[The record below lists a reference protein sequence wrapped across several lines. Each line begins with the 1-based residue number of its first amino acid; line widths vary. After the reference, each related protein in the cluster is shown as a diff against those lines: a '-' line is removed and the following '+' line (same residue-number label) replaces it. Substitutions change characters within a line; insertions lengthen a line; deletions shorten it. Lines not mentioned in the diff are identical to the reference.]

1 MILHIDMDAFYAA
14 VEQLDDP
21 SLRGRCVIV
30 GGLSG
35 RGVVAT
41 ASYEA
46 RRFGVHSA
54 MPVFEARRR
63 CPRAVFVKP
72 RRERYQA
79 VSRQVMA
86 ILQSFTPL
94 VEPVSIDE
102 AYLDVAG
109 CERIG
114 GPPAQIARRIKA
126 LILEQTGLTCS
137 VGGAPVKFLAKIA
150 SEMQKPDGLT
160 IIEEP
165 DVATVIEKLPIERV
179 PGVGPAA
186 RARLMPWGV
195 KTLGDA
201 GRLGEAALERR
212 LGKFGRR
219 LAALARGE
227 DPSPVTP
234 HSETKSISAEVTLGR
249 DTVDPSEVKGILLD
263 QAADVARQLRRQ
275 GLRARTVVLKL
286 KHDDFRQVTRS
297 RTLEA
302 PTQSAH
308 TLFGAAAALLDAYR
322 LQRPVRLVGVGA
334 ANLVPASRPVQQ
346 TLFDAVGGRKA
357 DADWER
363 VERVLDAI
371 EARFGPRTVRR
382 AGQDGD
388 AEPR

>member
-21 SLRGRCVIV
+21 ALRGRCVIV
-30 GGLSG
+30 GGTSG

-46 RRFGVHSA
+46 RRFGVRSA
-54 MPVFEARRR
+54 MPMFEARRR
-63 CPRAVFVKP
+63 CPQAVFIKP

-79 VSRQVMA
+79 VSRRIMA
-86 ILQSFTPL
+86 ILQRFTPL

-102 AYLDVAG
+102 AYLDVTG
-109 CERIG
+109 CEKIC

-126 LILEQTGLTCS
+126 SILEETALTCS

-165 DVATVIEKLPIERV
+165 EVAAVIEKLPIERV

-186 RARLMPWGV
+186 LACLAPWGV
-195 KTLGDA
+195 KTLADA
-201 GRLGEAALERR
+201 GRMGAAVLERR

-219 LAALARGE
+219 LADLARGE
-227 DPSPVTP
+227 DPSPVRP
-234 HSETKSISAEVTLGR
+234 HSETKSISAEVTLAR
-249 DTVDPSEVKGILLD
+249 NTADPSEIKRILLD
-263 QAADVARQLRRQ
+263 QAEDVARQLRRQ

-286 KHDDFRQVTRS
+286 KHDNFRQSTRS

-308 TLFGAAAALLDAYR
+308 TLFGTVAALLDAYR
-322 LQRPVRLVGVGA
+322 IQRPVRLVGVGA
-334 ANLVPASRPVQQ
+334 ANLVAANRPVQKA
-346 TLFDAVGGRKA
+346 LFAAGCRKK
-357 DADWER
+357 DADWEK

-371 EARFGPRTVRR
+371 EARFGPCAVRR
-382 AGQDGD
+382 AGQDD
-388 AEPR
+388 EAKPR

>member
-21 SLRGRCVIV
+21 ALRGRCVIV
-30 GGLSG
+30 GGTSG

-46 RRFGVHSA
+46 RRFGVRSA
-54 MPVFEARRR
+54 MPIFEARRR
-63 CPRAVFVKP
+63 CPQAVFIKP

-79 VSRQVMA
+79 VSRQIMA
-86 ILQSFTPL
+86 ILQGFTPL

-109 CERIG
+109 CEKISG
-114 GPPAQIARRIKA
+114 TPAQIARRIKA

-160 IIEEP
+160 LIAAAE
-165 DVATVIEKLPIERV
+165 VAGVIERLAIDRV

-186 RARLMPWGV
+186 LTRLSPLGV
-195 KTLGDA
+195 KTLADA
-201 GRLGEAALERR
+201 GRLGDATLERR

-227 DPSPVTP
+227 DPSPVDV
-234 HSETKSISAEVTLGR
+234 HSETKSISAEVTLPR
-249 DTVDPSEVKGILLD
+249 DTADSSEIKRMLLD

-297 RTLEA
+297 RTLQA

-308 TLFGAAAALLDAYR
+308 TLFGAAGTLLDAYR
-322 LQRPVRLVGVGA
+322 LQQPVRLVGVGA
-334 ANLVPASRPVQQ
+334 ANLVPANRPVQKA
-346 TLFDAVGGRKA
+346 LFAAERRKA
-357 DADWER
+357 DADWEK

-371 EARFGPRTVRR
+371 EARFGPSAVRR
-382 AGQDGD
+382 AGQDDD
-388 AEPR
+388 AKPR

>member
-30 GGLSG
+30 GGTSG

-54 MPVFEARRR
+54 MPIFEARRR
-63 CPRAVFVKP
+63 CPRAVFIKP
-72 RRERYQA
+72 RRERYQT
-79 VSRQVMA
+79 VSRQIMG
-86 ILQSFTPL
+86 ILQRFTPL

-102 AYLDVAG
+102 AYLDVTG
-109 CERIG
+109 CERISG
-114 GPPAQIARRIKA
+114 TAEEMARRIKA
-126 LILEQTGLTCS
+126 SILEEVGLTCS

-160 IIEEP
+160 LIEGPE
-165 DVATVIEKLPIERV
+165 VAAVIERLPIERV

-186 RARLMPWGV
+186 VSRLAPWGV
-195 KTLGDA
+195 KTLADA

-212 LGKFGRR
+212 LGKFGLR

-227 DPSPVTP
+227 DPSPVAA
-234 HSETKSISAEVTLGR
+234 HSETKSISAEVTLPR
-249 DTVDPSEVKGILLD
+249 DTVDPFEIQRILLD
-263 QAADVARQLRRQ
+263 QAGDVARQLRHQ

-297 RTLEA
+297 RTLDA

-308 TLFGAAAALLDAYR
+308 TMFEAAEALLAAYR
-322 LQRPVRLVGVGA
+322 LQRPVRLVGIGA
-334 ANLVPASRPVQQ
+334 ASLVAVNRPVQQ
-346 TLFDAVGGRKA
+346 SLFGGARRE
-357 DADWER
+357 DADWEK
-363 VERVLDAI
+363 VERALDAI
-371 EARFGPRTVRR
+371 EAKFGPDAVRR
-382 AGQDGD
+382 AAQD
-388 AEPR
+388 AVKKS

>member
-30 GGLSG
+30 GGTSG

-54 MPVFEARRR
+54 MPIFEARRR
-63 CPRAVFVKP
+63 CPRAVFIKP

-79 VSRQVMA
+79 VSRRIMA
-86 ILQSFTPL
+86 ILQRFTPL

-102 AYLDVAG
+102 AYLDITG

-114 GPPAQIARRIKA
+114 GSPAQIARCIKES
-126 LILEQTGLTCS
+126 IREETGLTCS

-150 SEMQKPDGLT
+150 SEMQKPDGMT
-160 IIEEP
+160 IIAGPE
-165 DVATVIEKLPIERV
+165 VAAVIEALPIERV

-186 RARLMPWGV
+186 LGRLAPRGV

-234 HSETKSISAEVTLGR
+234 HSETKSISAEVTLAR
-249 DTVDPSEVKGILLD
+249 DTADLCEMKKILLR
-263 QAADVARQLRRQ
+263 QAEDVARQLRRQ

-302 PTQSAH
+302 PTQSTH
-308 TLFGAAAALLDAYR
+308 TLFGAAAALLKAYR
-322 LQRPVRLVGVGA
+322 LQRPVRLVGLGA
-334 ANLVPASRPVQQ
+334 ANLVPASQPVQQ
-346 TLFDAVGGRKA
+346 ELFDALRRE
-357 DADWER
+357 DSSWEK
-363 VERVLDAI
+363 VERALDAI
-371 EARFGPRTVRR
+371 EARFGTRAVRR
-382 AGQDGD
+382 AGQGEVE
-388 AEPR
+388 AP

>member
-30 GGLSG
+30 GGTSG

-46 RRFGVHSA
+46 RRFGIHSA
-54 MPVFEARRR
+54 MPIFEARRR
-63 CPRAVFVKP
+63 CPRAVFIKP

-79 VSRQVMA
+79 VSRRIMA
-86 ILQSFTPL
+86 ILQRFTPL

-102 AYLDVAG
+102 AYLDVTG
-109 CERIG
+109 CERTSG
-114 GPPAQIARRIKA
+114 TPAQIARRIKA

-160 IIEEP
+160 LIAPAE
-165 DVATVIEKLPIERV
+165 VAGVIERLAIERV

-186 RARLMPWGV
+186 LGRLAPWGV

-201 GRLGEAALERR
+201 GRLGEAVLERR

-219 LAALARGE
+219 LAALAQGE

-234 HSETKSISAEVTLGR
+234 HSETKSISAEVTLAR
-249 DTVDPSEVKGILLD
+249 DTADLCEMKKLLLR
-263 QAADVARQLRRQ
+263 QAEDVARQLRRQ

-302 PTQSAH
+302 PTQSTH
-308 TLFGAAAALLDAYR
+308 TLFGAAAALLKAYR

-334 ANLVPASRPVQQ
+334 ANLVPASQPVQQ
-346 TLFDAVGGRKA
+346 ELFDAGRGEDKA
-357 DADWER
+357 WEK
-363 VERVLDAI
+363 VERALDAI
-371 EARFGPRTVRR
+371 EARFGPRAVRR
-382 AGQDGD
+382 AGQG
-388 AEPR
+388 EIETP

>member
-30 GGLSG
+30 GGTSG

-46 RRFGVHSA
+46 RRFGIHSA
-54 MPVFEARRR
+54 MPIFEARRR
-63 CPRAVFVKP
+63 CPRAVFIKP

-79 VSRQVMA
+79 VSRRIMA
-86 ILQSFTPL
+86 ILQRFTPL

-102 AYLDVAG
+102 AYLDVTG
-109 CERIG
+109 CERISG
-114 GPPAQIARRIKA
+114 TPAQIARRIKA

-160 IIEEP
+160 LIAPAE
-165 DVATVIEKLPIERV
+165 VAGVIERLAIERV

-186 RARLMPWGV
+186 LGRLAPWGV

-201 GRLGEAALERR
+201 GRLGEAVLERR
-212 LGKFGRR
+212 LGKLGRR

-227 DPSPVTP
+227 DPSAVTP
-234 HSETKSISAEVTLGR
+234 HSETKSISAEVTLAR
-249 DTVDPSEVKGILLD
+249 DTADLCEMKKLLLR
-263 QAADVARQLRRQ
+263 QAEDVARQLRRQ

-286 KHDDFRQVTRS
+286 RHDDFRQVTRS

-308 TLFGAAAALLDAYR
+308 TLFGAAAALLKAYR

-334 ANLVPASRPVQQ
+334 ANLVPASQPVQQ
-346 TLFDAVGGRKA
+346 ELFDAGRGEDGA
-357 DADWER
+357 WEK
-363 VERVLDAI
+363 VEHVLDAI
-371 EARFGPRTVRR
+371 EARFGTRAVRR
-382 AGQDGD
+382 AGQG
-388 AEPR
+388 EIETP

>member
-30 GGLSG
+30 GGTSG

-54 MPVFEARRR
+54 MPIFEARRR
-63 CPRAVFVKP
+63 CPRAVFIKP

-79 VSRQVMA
+79 VSRRIMA
-86 ILQSFTPL
+86 ILQRFTPL

-102 AYLDVAG
+102 AYLDVTG

-114 GPPAQIARRIKA
+114 GPPAQIARCIKES
-126 LILEQTGLTCS
+126 IREETGLTCS

-160 IIEEP
+160 IIAGPE
-165 DVATVIEKLPIERV
+165 VAAVIEALPIERV
-179 PGVGPAA
+179 PGVGPAVLGHLA
-186 RARLMPWGV
+186 PRGV

-234 HSETKSISAEVTLGR
+234 HSETKSISAEVTLAR
-249 DTVDPSEVKGILLD
+249 DTADLCEMKKILLR
-263 QAADVARQLRRQ
+263 QAEDVARQLRRQ

-302 PTQSAH
+302 PTQSTH
-308 TLFGAAAALLDAYR
+308 TLFGAAAALLKAYR
-322 LQRPVRLVGVGA
+322 LQRPVRLVGLGA
-334 ANLVPASRPVQQ
+334 ANLVPASQPVQQ
-346 TLFDAVGGRKA
+346 ELFDALRRE
-357 DADWER
+357 DSSWEK
-363 VERVLDAI
+363 VERALDAI
-371 EARFGPRTVRR
+371 EARFGTRAVRR
-382 AGQDGD
+382 AGQGEVE
-388 AEPR
+388 AP

>member
-30 GGLSG
+30 GGTSG

-46 RRFGVHSA
+46 RRFGIHSA
-54 MPVFEARRR
+54 MPIFEARRR
-63 CPRAVFVKP
+63 CPRAVFIKP

-79 VSRQVMA
+79 VSRRIMA
-86 ILQSFTPL
+86 ILQRFTPL

-102 AYLDVAG
+102 AYLDVTG
-109 CERIG
+109 CERISG
-114 GPPAQIARRIKA
+114 TPAQIARRIKA

-160 IIEEP
+160 LIAPAE
-165 DVATVIEKLPIERV
+165 VAGVIERLAIERV

-186 RARLMPWGV
+186 LGRLAPWGV

-201 GRLGEAALERR
+201 GRLGEAVLERR

-219 LAALARGE
+219 LAALAQGE

-234 HSETKSISAEVTLGR
+234 HSETKSISAEVTLAR
-249 DTVDPSEVKGILLD
+249 DTADLCEMKKLLLR
-263 QAADVARQLRRQ
+263 QAEDVARQLRRQ
-275 GLRARTVVLKL
+275 GHRARTVVLKL
-286 KHDDFRQVTRS
+286 RHDDFRQVTRS

-308 TLFGAAAALLDAYR
+308 TLFGAAAALLKAYR

-334 ANLVPASRPVQQ
+334 ANLVPANQPVQQ
-346 TLFDAVGGRKA
+346 ELFDAGRGA
-357 DADWER
+357 DGAWEK
-363 VERVLDAI
+363 VERALDAI
-371 EARFGPRTVRR
+371 EARFGTRAVRR
-382 AGQDGD
+382 AGQG
-388 AEPR
+388 EIETP

>member
-54 MPVFEARRR
+54 MPIFEARRR
-63 CPRAVFVKP
+63 CPQAVFIKP

-79 VSRQVMA
+79 VSRRIMA
-86 ILQSFTPL
+86 ILQRFTPL

-102 AYLDVAG
+102 AYLDVTG

-114 GPPAQIARRIKA
+114 GPPAQIARRIKTS
-126 LILEQTGLTCS
+126 ILEETALTCS

-160 IIEEP
+160 LIMAA
-165 DVATVIEKLPIERV
+165 DVAGVIERLAIERV

-186 RARLMPWGV
+186 LARLAPLGV
-195 KTLGDA
+195 KTLADA
-201 GRLGEAALERR
+201 GRLGEAALARR
-212 LGKFGRR
+212 LGKFGLR
-219 LAALARGE
+219 LAALSRGE
-227 DPSPVTP
+227 DPSPVAV
-234 HSETKSISAEVTLGR
+234 HGETKSVSAEVTLPR
-249 DTVDPSEVKGILLD
+249 DTTDCSAIRRILLE
-263 QAADVARQLRRQ
+263 QAAEVAHQLRRQ

-322 LQRPVRLVGVGA
+322 LPRAVRLVGVGA
-334 ANLVPASRPVQQ
+334 ANLVPTSRPVQQ
-346 TLFDAVGGRKA
+346 TLFDAVGGRRA
-357 DADWER
+357 DAAWEK

-371 EARFGPRTVRR
+371 EARFGPRAVHR
-382 AGQDGD
+382 AGQGD
-388 AEPR
+388 DAKPR

>member
-30 GGLSG
+30 GGTSG

-46 RRFGVHSA
+46 RRFGIHSA
-54 MPVFEARRR
+54 MPIFEARRR
-63 CPRAVFVKP
+63 CPRAVFIKP

-79 VSRQVMA
+79 VSRRIMA
-86 ILQSFTPL
+86 ILQRFTPL

-102 AYLDVAG
+102 AYLDVTG
-109 CERIG
+109 CERTSG
-114 GPPAQIARRIKA
+114 TPAQIARRIKA

-160 IIEEP
+160 LIAPAE
-165 DVATVIEKLPIERV
+165 VAGVIERLAIERV

-186 RARLMPWGV
+186 LGRLAPWGV

-201 GRLGEAALERR
+201 GRLGEAVLERR

-219 LAALARGE
+219 LAALAQGE

-234 HSETKSISAEVTLGR
+234 HSETKSISAEVTLAR
-249 DTVDPSEVKGILLD
+249 DTADLCEMKKLLLR
-263 QAADVARQLRRQ
+263 QAEDVARQLRRQ
-275 GLRARTVVLKL
+275 GHRARTVVLKL
-286 KHDDFRQVTRS
+286 RHDDFRQVTRS

-308 TLFGAAAALLDAYR
+308 TLFGAAAALLKAYR
-322 LQRPVRLVGVGA
+322 LQRPVRLVGVGV
-334 ANLVPASRPVQQ
+334 ANLVPANQPVQQ
-346 TLFDAVGGRKA
+346 ELFDAGRGA
-357 DADWER
+357 DGAWEK
-363 VERVLDAI
+363 VERALDAI
-371 EARFGPRTVRR
+371 EARFGTRAVRR
-382 AGQDGD
+382 AGQG
-388 AEPR
+388 EIETP

>member
-30 GGLSG
+30 GGTSG

-46 RRFGVHSA
+46 RRFGIHSA
-54 MPVFEARRR
+54 MPIFEARRR
-63 CPRAVFVKP
+63 CPRAVFIKP

-79 VSRQVMA
+79 VSRRIMA
-86 ILQSFTPL
+86 ILQRFTPL

-102 AYLDVAG
+102 AYLDVTG
-109 CERIG
+109 CERTSG
-114 GPPAQIARRIKA
+114 TPAQIARRIKA

-160 IIEEP
+160 LIAPAE
-165 DVATVIEKLPIERV
+165 VAGVIERLAIERV

-186 RARLMPWGV
+186 LGRLAPWGV

-201 GRLGEAALERR
+201 GRLGEAVLERR

-219 LAALARGE
+219 LAALAQGE

-234 HSETKSISAEVTLGR
+234 HSETKSISAEVTLAR
-249 DTVDPSEVKGILLD
+249 DTADLCEMKKLLLR
-263 QAADVARQLRRQ
+263 QAEDVARQLRRQ

-286 KHDDFRQVTRS
+286 RHDDFRQVTRS

-308 TLFGAAAALLDAYR
+308 TLFGAAAALLKAYR

-334 ANLVPASRPVQQ
+334 ANLVPASQPVQQ
-346 TLFDAVGGRKA
+346 ELFDAGRGEDGA
-357 DADWER
+357 WEK
-363 VERVLDAI
+363 VEHVLDAI
-371 EARFGPRTVRR
+371 EARFGTRAVRR
-382 AGQDGD
+382 AGQG
-388 AEPR
+388 EIETP

>member
-30 GGLSG
+30 GGTSG

-46 RRFGVHSA
+46 RRFGIHSA
-54 MPVFEARRR
+54 MPIFEARRR
-63 CPRAVFVKP
+63 CPRAVFIKP

-79 VSRQVMA
+79 VSRRIMA
-86 ILQSFTPL
+86 ILQRFTPL

-102 AYLDVAG
+102 AYLDVTG
-109 CERIG
+109 CERTSG
-114 GPPAQIARRIKA
+114 TPAQIARRIKA

-160 IIEEP
+160 LIAPAE
-165 DVATVIEKLPIERV
+165 VAGVIERLAIERV

-186 RARLMPWGV
+186 LGRLAPWGV

-201 GRLGEAALERR
+201 GRLGEAVLERR

-234 HSETKSISAEVTLGR
+234 HSETKSISAEVTLAR
-249 DTVDPSEVKGILLD
+249 DTADLCEMKKLLLR
-263 QAADVARQLRRQ
+263 QAEDVARQLRRQ

-286 KHDDFRQVTRS
+286 RHDDFRQVTRS

-308 TLFGAAAALLDAYR
+308 TLFGAAAALLKAYR

-334 ANLVPASRPVQQ
+334 ANLVPASQPVQQ
-346 TLFDAVGGRKA
+346 ELFDAGRGEDGA
-357 DADWER
+357 WEK
-363 VERVLDAI
+363 VEHVLDAI
-371 EARFGPRTVRR
+371 EARFGTRAVRR
-382 AGQDGD
+382 AGQG
-388 AEPR
+388 EIETP

>member
-30 GGLSG
+30 GGTSG

-54 MPVFEARRR
+54 MPIFEARRR
-63 CPRAVFVKP
+63 CPQAVFIKP

-79 VSRQVMA
+79 VSRRIMA
-86 ILQSFTPL
+86 ILERFTPL

-102 AYLDVAG
+102 AYLDVTG

-114 GPPAQIARRIKA
+114 GPPAQIARCIKA
-126 LILEQTGLTCS
+126 LILEETGLTCS

-160 IIEEP
+160 LIEGPE
-165 DVATVIEKLPIERV
+165 VAAVIERLPIERV

-186 RARLMPWGV
+186 LARLAPRGI
-195 KTLGDA
+195 KTLADA

-234 HSETKSISAEVTLGR
+234 HSETKSISAEVTLAR
-249 DTVDPSEVKGILLD
+249 DTADPGEMKKILLD
-263 QAADVARQLRRQ
+263 QAEDVARQLRHQ

-286 KHDDFRQVTRS
+286 KHDDFRQLTRS

-322 LQRPVRLVGVGA
+322 LRQPVRLVGVGA
-334 ANLVPASRPVQQ
+334 ANLVPANRPVQ
-346 TLFDAVGGRKA
+346 TALFPTGRGA
-357 DADWER
+357 DGAWEK
-363 VERVLDAI
+363 VERALDAI
-371 EARFGPRTVRR
+371 EARFGPRAVRR
-382 AGQDGD
+382 AGQGD
-388 AEPR
+388 VELP

>member
-30 GGLSG
+30 GGTSG

-46 RRFGVHSA
+46 RRFGVRSA

-63 CPRAVFVKP
+63 CPQAVFITP

-86 ILQSFTPL
+86 ILARFTPL

-109 CERIG
+109 CERISG
-114 GPPAQIARRIKA
+114 TPAQIARRIKA

-137 VGGAPVKFLAKIA
+137 VGGAPVKFLAKVA

-160 IIEEP
+160 LIAASE
-165 DVATVIEKLPIERV
+165 VAGVIEKLAIERV

-186 RARLMPWGV
+186 LARLAPWGV
-195 KTLGDA
+195 KTLADA
-201 GRLGEAALERR
+201 GRLGEAVLVR
-212 LGKFGRR
+212 LMGKFGGR

-234 HSETKSISAEVTLGR
+234 HSETKSISAEVTLAR
-249 DTVDPSEVKGILLD
+249 DTVDICEVKKILLD
-263 QAADVARQLRRQ
+263 QAEDVARQLRHQ

-286 KHDDFRQVTRS
+286 KHADFRQVTRS
-297 RTLEA
+297 RTLER

-308 TLFGAAAALLDAYR
+308 ALFGAAGSLLDAYR
-322 LQRPVRLVGVGA
+322 LRQPVRLAGVGA

-357 DADWER
+357 DAEWER

-371 EARFGPRTVRR
+371 EARFGPRAVRR
-382 AGQDGD
+382 AGQDDD